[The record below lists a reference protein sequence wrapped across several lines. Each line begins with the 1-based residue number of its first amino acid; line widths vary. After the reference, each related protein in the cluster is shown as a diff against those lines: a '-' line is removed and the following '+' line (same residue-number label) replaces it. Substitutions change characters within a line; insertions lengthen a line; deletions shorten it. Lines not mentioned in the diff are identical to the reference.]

1 MGNLTR
7 EDHEEDNNNDHVA
20 GSHQLQGQ
28 DLVLLLDLAG
38 HSLGL
43 GSALQILA
51 LVDESFKDLCK
62 PKLIEN
68 KVESCHLIL
77 FPISTMNKKTF
88 NVVFLR
94 ILMKCIFAFLST
106 YLI

>member
-1 MGNLTR
+1 MGNMTG
-7 EDHEEDNNNDHVA
+7 EDNEKDNNNDHVA
-20 GSHQLQGQ
+20 GK

-51 LVDESFKDLCK
+51 EVDESFKELCK

-77 FPISTMNKKTF
+77 LPISTMNK
-88 NVVFLR
+88 
-94 ILMKCIFAFLST
+94 I
-106 YLI
+106 

>member
-1 MGNLTR
+1 MGNLSG
-7 EDHEEDNNNDHVA
+7 EDNEKDNNNGHVA
-20 GSHQLQGQ
+20 GSLQLSGK

-51 LVDESFKDLCK
+51 EVDESFKELCK

-77 FPISTMNKKTF
+77 LPVSTMNK
-88 NVVFLR
+88 
-94 ILMKCIFAFLST
+94 I
-106 YLI
+106 

>member
-7 EDHEEDNNNDHVA
+7 EDNEEDNNNDHVA
-20 GSHQLQGQ
+20 GSLQLSGQ

-51 LVDESFKDLCK
+51 IVDVSFKDLCK
-62 PKLIEN
+62 PKLLEN
-68 KVESCHLIL
+68 KVESYNLIL
-77 FPISTMNKKTF
+77 LPISTMNK
-88 NVVFLR
+88 N
-94 ILMKCIFAFLST
+94 
-106 YLI
+106 

>member
-7 EDHEEDNNNDHVA
+7 EDNEEDNNNDHVA
-20 GSHQLQGQ
+20 GSLQLSGQ
-28 DLVLLLDLAG
+28 DLVLLLDVAG

-51 LVDESFKDLCK
+51 VVDVSFKDLCK

-68 KVESCHLIL
+68 KVESYNLIL
-77 FPISTMNKKTF
+77 LPISTMNK
-88 NVVFLR
+88 
-94 ILMKCIFAFLST
+94 I
-106 YLI
+106 